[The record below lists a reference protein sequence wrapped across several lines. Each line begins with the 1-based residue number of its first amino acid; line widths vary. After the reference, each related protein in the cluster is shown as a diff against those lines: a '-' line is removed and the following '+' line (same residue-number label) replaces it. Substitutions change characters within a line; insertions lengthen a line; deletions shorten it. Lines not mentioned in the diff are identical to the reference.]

1 MTQYWPALPLHTCI
15 VEILLK
21 REGVLT
27 DTELYRDLRTSYGDL
42 SLKEMNKTLICLEI
56 EGIIHVSRLTKNKRR
71 IEIRHS

>member
-1 MTQYWPALPLHTCI
+1 MTQYWPALPLHTRI